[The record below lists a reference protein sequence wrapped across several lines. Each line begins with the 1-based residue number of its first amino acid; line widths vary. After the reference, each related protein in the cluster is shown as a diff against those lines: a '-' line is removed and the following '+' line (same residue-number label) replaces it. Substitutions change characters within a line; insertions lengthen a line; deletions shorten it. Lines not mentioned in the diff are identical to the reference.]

1 MTVSAS
7 SSDCATTAIRQ
18 LRPSISVR
26 KKETPWSA
34 GRAIGRLSRRDA
46 PLCPV
51 ETRIVSSLIHGLLHL
66 HHVVGTSKPEGVDL
80 KPSWLAVPALPIK
93 RLRGDE
99 ETRSFQVDFRVWMRI
114 IEGGR
119 ENPRLHGH
127 DSSNEVVNARGAQG
141 VSDLGFE

>member
-1 MTVSAS
+1 MKIPCCARDLNALGETIPASAREADLSMTVSAS

-34 GRAIGRLSRRDA
+34 GGPSPSLAARRGLPARGDQD
-46 PLCPV
+46 
-51 ETRIVSSLIHGLLHL
+51 RIHFIHGLLHL

-80 KPSWLAVPALPIK
+80 KPSWPAVPALPIK

-99 ETRSFQVDFRVWMRI
+99 ETRSFQVDFRVWMLD
-114 IEGGR
+114 
-119 ENPRLHGH
+119 N
-127 DSSNEVVNARGAQG
+127 
-141 VSDLGFE
+141 